1 MDSRSV
7 IMGVASAALTI
18 ALGAGCVCL
27 ADGAIDNIRAKA
39 ATAAEAD
46 EAAAFVES
54 VAVHEGR
61 QAKSP
66 EPIEAPK
73 APVPTERELV
83 WGDTLWALSLE
94 HGCSVEDWAAAND
107 QVVDADVIYAGD
119 VLVVPD
125 GSTVP
130 CSDSTAS
137 Q

>member
-54 VAVHEGR
+54 VAEIGR
-61 QAKSP
+61 AH
-66 EPIEAPK
+66 
-73 APVPTERELV
+73 V
-83 WGDTLWALSLE
+83 
-94 HGCSVEDWAAAND
+94 
-107 QVVDADVIYAGD
+107 
-119 VLVVPD
+119 
-125 GSTVP
+125 
-130 CSDSTAS
+130 
-137 Q
+137 